1 MEIALMI
8 EGQNGLNWKRW
19 QALAEFAEKKGFAG
33 LYRSDHFT
41 NGSPPDLD
49 SLECWTSLTWLA
61 SHTSRIEFG
70 QLVSPLSFRHP
81 AMLARF
87 AAAVDDLSG
96 GRLQFGLGAGWQQ
109 REHHNYSFNLLGV
122 KARMDRFAEGLAII
136 SHLMRSDEPLTFEG
150 EYYRVHDAV
159 LLPRPAR
166 AGGPPIVIGGNGPKR
181 TLPLVARYADEWNAV
196 FLKKDAFIERNQLLD
211 RMVLDAGRRPQEV
224 RRTMMT
230 GCFFGASPADLAGR
244 LDARNRTLEEVRE
257 AGLVAGEG
265 DGFVRQLEDLRAAG
279 VQRMMLQWIDLDDL
293 DRLGQMA
300 DLVLPVFHG

>member
-8 EGQNGLNWKRW
+8 EGQNGLNWDRW
-19 QALAEFAEKKGFAG
+19 QKLAGLAEEKGFAG

-41 NGSPPDLD
+41 NSNPPDLD

-61 SHTSRIEFG
+61 SHTRQIEFG

-81 AMLARF
+81 ALLARY
-87 AAAVDDLSG
+87 AVAVDDLSG

-109 REHHNYSFNLLGV
+109 REHTTFSFDLLGV
-122 KARMDRFAEGLAII
+122 RERMDRLAEGLAII
-136 SHLMRSDEPLTFEG
+136 SHLLRSEQPLTFEG
-150 EYYRVHDAV
+150 EYYRVYDAV

-181 TLPLVARYADEWNAV
+181 TMPLVARYADEWNAL
-196 FLKKDAFIERNQLLD
+196 FLKKEAFLERNQLLD
-211 RMVLDAGRRPQEV
+211 EMIVAAGRKPGEV

-230 GCFFGASPADLAGR
+230 GCYFGVSPADLKER
-244 LDARNRTLEEVRE
+244 LARRNRTLESVRA

-265 DGFVRQLEDLRAAG
+265 DGFVQQLEELRDAG
-279 VQRMMLQWIDLDDL
+279 VQRLMLQWLDLDDL
-293 DRLGQMA
+293 DGLEA
-300 DLVLPVFHG
+300 LAKAVL